1 MHRRYLWVSG
11 LLAVPLALGLA
22 HVAQSEGCTSLG
34 DDHTSPRSRTP
45 SGADAHWDRD
55 DVTLEPVSPEAS
67 CGLAEQDLVDSLIEE
82 ARAWNQSLVGCGAPR
97 LRIGPTRGGGVA
109 REDGYN
115 VVSVSCHRW
124 CPADASS
131 LACYD
136 PQTQAITHLRPR
148 DDRDGPRAGE
158 IREADVEINGVDF
171 RWSKDGDVPGTR
183 SLRAVLAHELGHVLG
198 LDEVC
203 SDRSGRGRPPCDPW
217 MKTSVMYPDPTEQG
231 RPLVLTPSPD
241 AVRGLCLPPHLGP
254 IGT

>member
-1 MHRRYLWVSG
+1 MRRSCLLLSVGCVVTALLYLVR
-11 LLAVPLALGLA
+11 
-22 HVAQSEGCTSLG
+22 VAKSEAWLTSEG
-34 DDHTSPRSRTP
+34 HTSPRSRTP
-45 SGADAHWDRD
+45 IGVDAHWDAS
-55 DVTLEPVSPEAS
+55 VVVLEPVSPERN
-67 CGLAEQDLVDSLIEE
+67 CGLAEGDLVAALVDET
-82 ARAWNQSLVGCGAPR
+82 RAWSEALSGCSGPR
-97 LRIGPTRGGGVA
+97 LRVGPPRGAGVA

-115 VVSVSCHRW
+115 VVSVSCRRW
-124 CPADASS
+124 CPADAPS

-148 DDRDGPRAGE
+148 DDRAGPRAGE

-203 SDRSGRGRPPCDPW
+203 SDRVGRGRPPCDAW
-217 MKTSVMYPDPTEQG
+217 MKTSVMYPDPTEEC